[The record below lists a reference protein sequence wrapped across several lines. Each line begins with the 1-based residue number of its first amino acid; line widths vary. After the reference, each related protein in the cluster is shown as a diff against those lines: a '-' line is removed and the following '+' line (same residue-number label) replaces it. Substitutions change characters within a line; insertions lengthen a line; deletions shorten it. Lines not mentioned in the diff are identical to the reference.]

1 MLLRLLAML
10 LFGALLAGCPR
21 RETKNPLLIAPT
33 FAAQELQKAK
43 RAGLLKSLYWNNSA
57 RSWVQTEQLVELA
70 PDERAGTSPRM
81 RAFFQ
86 AAQDP
91 QVFRRLD
98 REERFDTIWLLG
110 DPSGFKPLVEH
121 LRETKDFGL
130 VWLDHTSLIFR
141 RGEGA
146 RWDPGQL
153 ELLRDQFPSR
163 TDRAKFLADAATR
176 LIAVHEM
183 ESAGRLLSE
192 AEKLDQR
199 VAAVWSGRA
208 TYELARGDLSA
219 AGAAADRALS
229 LDRSFLPAMAC
240 KTQVLF
246 GTKQFTEAFRLST
259 ELLARAPDDPGLLF
273 YHAKLAHQAH
283 AFEAEISTLRHLI
296 KLAQAAGASVS
307 GYRVYLGQAHAANGD
322 ADEALDQ
329 LSLALL
335 DTELPREQRLFADQL
350 FLQIKDRVGL
360 PGDPKK

>member
-1 MLLRLLAML
+1 
-10 LFGALLAGCPR
+10 
-21 RETKNPLLIAPT
+21 
-33 FAAQELQKAK
+33 
-43 RAGLLKSLYWNNSA
+43 
-57 RSWVQTEQLVELA
+57 
-70 PDERAGTSPRM
+70 M
-81 RAFFQ
+81 RAFSQ

-98 REERFDTIWLLG
+98 REERFDTVWLLG

-121 LRETKDFGL
+121 LLETKDFGL

-141 RGEGA
+141 RSDGA
-146 RWDPGQL
+146 RWNPG
-153 ELLRDQFPSR
+153 ELDALRDQFRSR
-163 TDRAKFLADAATR
+163 TDRAQFLADAATK
-176 LIAVHEM
+176 LVAAHEM
-183 ESAGRLLSE
+183 EAAGSRLSE
-192 AEKLDQR
+192 AEKMDDR
-199 VAAVWSGRA
+199 VAAVWSGWA
-208 TYELARGDLSA
+208 TYELARGELSA

-246 GTKQFTEAFRLST
+246 GTKRFTEAFRMSK
-259 ELLARAPDDPGLLF
+259 ELLRRAPDDPGLLF
-273 YHAKLAHQAH
+273 YHAKLAHQAQ
-283 AFEAEISTLRHLI
+283 AFDAEISTLRHLI
-296 KLAQAAGASVS
+296 KLGQAAGASVS
-307 GYRVYLGQAHAANGD
+307 GYRVYLGQAHAAKGD